1 MIVALTGSHSTG
13 KSTLVEYFQDKK
25 NIVRLSSVT
34 RSTITNEER
43 RVDGVVDLDVAQ
55 LKILLNII
63 QGIDNIIEMNEQN
76 PDNIYLLDRCV
87 FDFIAYS
94 RCFYKQGKLSK
105 CVLDVI
111 EEKGSKLFQCIDLFG
126 YLPIEFDIVDDGIRS
141 LDNELRKEVDGEI
154 VDLLK
159 TNKVNYIVLSG
170 SVDERIQ
177 NLQTRID
184 TFFSN

>member
-1 MIVALTGSHSTG
+1 
-13 KSTLVEYFQDKK
+13 
-25 NIVRLSSVT
+25 
-34 RSTITNEER
+34 
-43 RVDGVVDLDVAQ
+43 
-55 LKILLNII
+55 
-63 QGIDNIIEMNEQN
+63 MNKQN
-76 PDNIYLLDRCV
+76 PNKVYLLDRCV

-141 LDNELRKEVDGEI
+141 LDNELRKNVDSEI

-159 TNKVNYIVLSG
+159 TNEVNYIVLNG
-170 SVDERIQ
+170 SVDERVQ
-177 NLQTRID
+177 NLQTRVD
-184 TFFSN
+184 TFFSSEY